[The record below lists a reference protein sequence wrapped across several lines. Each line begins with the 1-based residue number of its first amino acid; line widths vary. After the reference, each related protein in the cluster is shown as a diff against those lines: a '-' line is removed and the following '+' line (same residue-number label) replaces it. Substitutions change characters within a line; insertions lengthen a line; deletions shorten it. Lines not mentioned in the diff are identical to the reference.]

1 MFRLGTTPKYGGM
14 EPIVMDQH
22 QLSQNTSQVH
32 DDSAGLSA
40 LDIMIVLAKYKRSLV
55 VGPIAAAAAAVALS
69 FALPTYYSASTK
81 LLPPQQQQGGAAA
94 VLAQLGGVASMA
106 TGVSGLKSPSDMY
119 IGMLKSRTIADRL
132 IKKFNLKEIYQSN
145 SQEHVR
151 NILQA
156 RTTINNGKDGLIT
169 IEVEA
174 KDKKLAPQLADG
186 YVAELLELT
195 KVLAVTEAAQRRMFF
210 ERQLEAAKDN
220 LAKAEMT
227 LKNTLDVRGVINVDT
242 ESRAI
247 LETIARLRAQV
258 SAKEIQLSSMNAFVT
273 SNNPAYKRAA
283 EELSSLKAEL
293 SRLENGRSGPSD
305 ASGNQDAKQSG
316 FESIKTLRDVKYY
329 QMLYELLAKQY
340 EAARL
345 DEAKDNSVIQVL
357 DPAVEPEGPSTP
369 KRIVILAVAIVLGFF
384 AALGRAFF
392 KEAKA
397 RMMTNPEQAKK
408 WRQFQS
414 FLRLK

>member
-1 MFRLGTTPKYGGM
+1 
-14 EPIVMDQH
+14 
-22 QLSQNTSQVH
+22 
-32 DDSAGLSA
+32 
-40 LDIMIVLAKYKRSLV
+40 
-55 VGPIAAAAAAVALS
+55 
-69 FALPTYYSASTK
+69 
-81 LLPPQQQQGGAAA
+81 
-94 VLAQLGGVASMA
+94 VASMA